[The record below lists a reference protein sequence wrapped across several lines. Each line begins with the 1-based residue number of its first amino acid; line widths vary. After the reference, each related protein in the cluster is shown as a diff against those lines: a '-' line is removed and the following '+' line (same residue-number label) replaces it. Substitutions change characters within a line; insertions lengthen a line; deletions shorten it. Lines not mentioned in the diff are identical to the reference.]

1 MRRDTSEGIKGVGMR
16 TKGDAGFLAFT
27 NFSYFLFS
35 STTRIWMVSPLYCFA
50 SPLYPLHSSLI
61 E

>member
-1 MRRDTSEGIKGVGMR
+1 MRREMSEGIKVVGMR
-16 TKGDAGFLAFT
+16 TKGFLAVT

-35 STTRIWMVSPLYCFA
+35 STRIWMVSPLYCFS
-50 SPLYPLHSSLI
+50 SPPYPLHSSLI